1 MSNKDY
7 ISTPNM
13 HILFV
18 HASLTT
24 LKWLFVGMGYQV
36 SWLLATV
43 HLETYMPTIKIKSH
57 T

>member
-18 HASLTT
+18 HASLTP
-24 LKWLFVGMGYQV
+24 LKWLFVGMRYQV